1 MIAVDLYEP
10 QVLALVVFA
19 SFIGLSALVYIIS
32 IFTMKEK
39 TYEEAIAEQRARLD
53 KEQQLQRDQRQKR
66 RQAFP
71 RKKKEKAND
80 IDQST
85 PPPSPPSPPSPPV
98 EEKIKPAVEQQ
109 QAAAPPP
116 APQPKTKSPKQAK
129 QTKPQLEQQQQQ
141 QQQPKQKQQQQPKV
155 KEATKEV
162 SSREAPSKKAL
173 KETQVKEAPIEK
185 AATASTKAA
194 PPPAKTET
202 SPKPNQKSSQK
213 SSQKPKPVEEKLQ
226 KKEAPIVAQKATD
239 SQAAPPPPK
248 KDGSGAQSSPSKTKI
263 KGAKSGATVE
273 EKATAGPS
281 GDSAV
286 DTGALKAKNLSAMLK
301 TATLSNK
308 EVQQLV
314 EVLLNKNG
322 GSAAA
327 SENWV
332 KANQRDPVQAMK
344 KQLQEKEQA
353 LHNEM
358 LLAQSSSQKV
368 KELRAE
374 LTQEKSQRIQVDSRF
389 KEAVRNH
396 SRECDALRARLQQN
410 HDVHTR
416 ETQNLQTRIKQL
428 EARNDNTGVEALK
441 QLRDE
446 NAQLKGEAG
455 RNAQHFQ
462 NEIQKLK
469 NQITANE
476 GRARQGED
484 QRRNLESKLAQYE
497 QQIKVYEAEQAGQRE
512 NETALSKRLSEVSEE
527 LRKAESRLQNSARE
541 GDKTMERL
549 QSLMKENETV
559 KKQLQEVYR
568 LDSEKSTQ
576 MSAMEG
582 RLRDSEK
589 QRINLEGIVNDSKAK
604 LSDSERVCMQKD
616 KEILSLRDTNT
627 SLESQLQAKIQELTQ
642 AVEAMK
648 PNGDMGKEEPKED
661 VILKKEHEN
670 IINEKEKALATLQ
683 GEISSR
689 ENEMET
695 LKQQLEQQKQRN
707 NKLQEKNWKAMEA
720 LTAAEK
726 TSEEKVAKALE
737 KEKSLQ
743 EVALWSL
750 EEELDACLYKEK
762 EASKSMLM
770 RMFPDINIDATLEY
784 KDWLSQFEKN
794 ALNDLAVQ
802 KASSGLEV
810 AELSSTLSSVEE
822 EKKQLVSQC
831 QHYKSVLSDTEG
843 ILNKLQSSV
852 ESEEKKWQ
860 DKMSIKDTALAQA
873 TKEIASLQEQTKQLD
888 QLKQISADNERLS
901 SELETA
907 RTSLSQ
913 MEKERSASATEYE
926 STCRELKD
934 VQNQLRQLME
944 ELNTANQRAEN
955 SVDVAEMQKEI
966 NTLKESLQ
974 KEKVLTRDLGTAAA
988 KLQVML
994 KKTQSALA
1002 AEKETVS
1009 ELKTKADVT
1018 GEQAEISSTL
1028 TDSQVELQLLD
1039 AADDEE
1045 GANAKPTKPT
1055 DSSDGS
1061 SV

>member
-53 KEQQLQRDQRQKR
+53 KEQQQHRDQRQKR

-71 RKKKEKAND
+71 RKKKDKVND
-80 IDQST
+80 IDQ
-85 PPPSPPSPPSPPV
+85 PSPPPSPPSPPV
-98 EEKIKPAVEQQ
+98 EEEIKPIVEQPI
-109 QAAAPPP
+109 AAAPPP
-116 APQPKTKSPKQAK
+116 APQPKTKSPKQGK
-129 QTKPQLEQQQQQ
+129 QPKVPQQQQQQEQQQQQ
-141 QQQPKQKQQQQPKV
+141 QQKQQPPKA
-155 KEATKEV
+155 KEAAKET
-162 SSREAPSKKAL
+162 SAPSKEAPSKKTP
-173 KETQVKEAPIEK
+173 KEAPVKEAPIQK
-185 AATASTKAA
+185 AASATTKSA
-194 PPPAKTET
+194 PPPAKTQT
-202 SPKPNQKSSQK
+202 SPKPTQK
-213 SSQKPKPVEEKLQ
+213 SSQKPQKQKPVEEKLQ
-226 KKEAPIVAQKATD
+226 KKEAPIVAQKAPEA
-239 SQAAPPPPK
+239 QAAPQQPK
-248 KDGSGAQSSPSKTKI
+248 KEAGATQSSPVKSK
-263 KGAKSGATVE
+263 KGAKAGAPSG
-273 EKATAGPS
+273 EKAAGPA
-281 GDSAV
+281 GDTAV

-322 GSAAA
+322 GSAAT

-374 LTQEKSQRIQVDSRF
+374 LTQEKSRRIQVESRY
-389 KEAVRNH
+389 KETVHNH
-396 SRECDALRARLQQN
+396 SRECDALRARMQQN
-410 HDVHTR
+410 HDAHTR
-416 ETQNLQTRIKQL
+416 DTQNLQAHIKQV
-428 EARNDNTGVEALK
+428 EARNDNTGVEALN

-446 NAQLKGEAG
+446 NTQLKAEAG

-462 NEIQKLK
+462 NEIQKIK
-469 NQITANE
+469 NQMSANE
-476 GRARQGED
+476 GRVRQGDD
-484 QRRNLESKLAQYE
+484 QRRSLESKLTQYE
-497 QQIKVYEAEQAGQRE
+497 QRIKVYEAGQAGQRE

-527 LRKAESRLQNSARE
+527 LRKAEARLQTSSRE
-541 GDKTMERL
+541 GEKTLERL
-549 QSLMKENETV
+549 QALMKENDTV

-576 MSAMEG
+576 MSAMET
-582 RLRDSEK
+582 RLRDHEK
-589 QRINLEGIVNDSKAK
+589 QKMNLEGAVNDSKAK
-604 LSDSERVCMQKD
+604 LSEQERACTQKD
-616 KEILSLRDTNT
+616 KEMTNLRDAKA
-627 SLESQLQAKIQELTQ
+627 SLETQLQTKMKELAQ
-642 AVEAMK
+642 AAEAMK
-648 PNGDMGKEEPKED
+648 PNGDMGSDEPKED
-661 VILKKEHEN
+661 VVLKKEHEN
-670 IINEKEKALATLQ
+670 IMNEKEKALASLQ

-689 ENEMET
+689 DEELET

-726 TSEEKVAKALE
+726 TSQDKVAQALE

-750 EEELDACLYKEK
+750 EEELDASLYKEK
-762 EASKSMLM
+762 ESSKGLLM
-770 RMFPDINIDATLEY
+770 RIFPDINVDSSLGYE
-784 KDWLSQFEKN
+784 DWLSTFEKN
-794 ALNDLAVQ
+794 ALNYLAVQ

-810 AELSSTLSSVEE
+810 AELSSTMSSLEE
-822 EKKQLVSQC
+822 EKKQLANQC

-873 TKEIASLQEQTKQLD
+873 KKEMASLQDQTKQLD
-888 QLKQISADNERLS
+888 QLKQASEDNKRLTN
-901 SELETA
+901 ELGAA

-913 MEKERSASATEYE
+913 MEKERSASAAEYE

-974 KEKVLTRDLGTAAA
+974 KEKGLTKDLGTAAA
-988 KLQVML
+988 KLQAML
-994 KKTQSALA
+994 KKTQTVLA
-1002 AEKETVS
+1002 AEKQTVA
-1009 ELKTKADVT
+1009 ELKAKAGIT
-1018 GEQAEISSTL
+1018 PEQAEINSSL

-1045 GANAKPTKPT
+1045 GASAKPAVKPADPT
-1055 DSSDGS
+1055 DGS